1 MEKIAILGPSGAGKS
16 WLARELSSTLGIKV
30 YHLDRLLW
38 LPGWIRKDRETRI
51 DIQQDLAREYLWIIE
66 GMYLRSSEPRLN
78 EADTIIFL
86 DPHPLV
92 CLLHLISR
100 HSRDHGY
107 PRRDIPEG
115 CTDKLALEQLVTL
128 LIFPLKE
135 RRQIMHIIQVYNKD
149 KYIIWLRSRNE
160 AEDFLTQLKL
170 IVNEKM
176 DDYKVAYVA

>member
-1 MEKIAILGPSGAGKS
+1 MKKIAILGPSGAGKS
-16 WLARELSSTLGIKV
+16 WLARELKSLLDIKV

-38 LPGWIRKDRETRI
+38 LPGWIRKDQETRI
-51 DIQQDLAREYLWIIE
+51 DIQQDLAREDRWIIE

-78 EADTIIFL
+78 KADTIIFL
-86 DPHPLV
+86 DPPPLL

-100 HSRDHGY
+100 HNRDHTR

-115 CTDKLALEQLVTL
+115 CTDKLGLEQLIAL

-135 RRQIMHIIQVYNKD
+135 RRQIMHIIQIYNKD
-149 KYIIWLRSRNE
+149 KSIIWLRSRNE

-170 IVNEKM
+170 M
-176 DDYKVAYVA
+176 ADYKVAYVA